1 MIENDEDPENVV
13 RFIQRTVTEEDELG
27 ASIDDYNLH
36 LIRNH
41 TRLVQHIPEIL
52 SVWQANTDAK
62 LIKDVPTLI
71 EYVIKVS
78 SPFYSFFFHSTFFV
92 GVHFF

>member
-1 MIENDEDPENVV
+1 MTENDEDPEHAASVV
-13 RFIQRTVTEEDELG
+13 ERTVTEENELG
-27 ASIDDYNLH
+27 AGIDDCNLN

-41 TRLVQHIPEIL
+41 SNLVQHIPEIL
-52 SVWQANTDAK
+52 SIWQANTDAK

-78 SPFYSFFFHSTFFV
+78 MILLLL
-92 GVHFF
+92 